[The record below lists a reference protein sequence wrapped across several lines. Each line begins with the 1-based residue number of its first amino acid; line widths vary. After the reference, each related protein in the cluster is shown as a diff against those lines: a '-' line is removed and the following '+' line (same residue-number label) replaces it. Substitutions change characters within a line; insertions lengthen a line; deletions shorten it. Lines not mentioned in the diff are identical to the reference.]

1 MIKSMTQV
9 LAGPDHGWGGE
20 TRGREVGAKTCF
32 SAKTYYKTPVIN
44 KSIRDEKQP

>member
-1 MIKSMTQV
+1 M
-9 LAGPDHGWGGE
+9 AGEGE
-20 TRGREVGAKTCF
+20 TRGKELGAKTCF